1 MHSDSASKPPRPGS
15 NKKITP
21 PKPQPEKP
29 ERRGEASWRSLIHLQ
44 AFPFEATESEGGFW
58 SFQNVPPAVPPS
70 AMAEIKRIM
79 PEILEKLKTLPKE
92 GEIKIPVKDMG
103 IIALWASG
111 SQLDLVRW
119 VTIAA
124 FMEQYREELQ
134 ERMEQINSITDDA
147 ARGRAFSEF
156 MKGME

>member
-1 MHSDSASKPPRPGS
+1 MHSDSASKPPRPGAS
-15 NKKITP
+15 KKNTP
-21 PKPQPEKP
+21 PSPQPEKP
-29 ERRGEASWRSLIHLQ
+29 KRREEASWKSLIQ
-44 AFPFEATESEGGFW
+44 PQTFPFEAIEHDAGFW
-58 SFQNVPPAVPPS
+58 SFQNVPPMVPPWVLV
-70 AMAEIKRIM
+70 EIK
-79 PEILEKLKTLPKE
+79 EILPEVGDLIKRTPKDGQVTVPVKTL
-92 GEIKIPVKDMG
+92 GVL
-103 IIALWASG
+103 ALWGSG
-111 SQLDLVRW
+111 VQLDLVRW